1 MKTAIIAV
9 IKART
14 EKGKWFDMDKY
25 GEYSIRYMGCGK
37 FEVCFQGY
45 DSEISNNG
53 YWFRIYE
60 TTQSE
65 LLQLNT
71 I

>member
-25 GEYSIRYMGCGK
+25 GVETLPNKISFFPEMVYYLE
-37 FEVCFQGY
+37 FYLFFQY
-45 DSEISNNG
+45 LYQLI
-53 YWFRIYE
+53 
-60 TTQSE
+60 
-65 LLQLNT
+65 LLILILKGHVLT
-71 I
+71 